1 MAAADTSH
9 RAVPGGRAGGPGLV
23 LLVAFGAAAFG
34 VGLARAVTT
43 TYLPVLLD
51 AIERS
56 PGLIGVVMLV
66 NPIAGFATPL
76 AVGLWSDRRPG
87 TRARVPFL
95 IGGALLASGGL
106 VAIAA
111 GTATSYLVL
120 AAAGLVTYVGLSG
133 ALTAHRAAIV
143 ARFDDDARPAATS
156 AQELQ
161 RSAGTLLGLVAG
173 GVLLAAS
180 SALPFVVAAVVV
192 AVLLVPTVLVLRRV
206 TAAEEAGDADRRE
219 HPRAHVRDLLDIAR
233 QPGAREV
240 LAAQTLWVLAYVALP
255 TFFILYAEEVLGV
268 GPPTSSFALGGVALL
283 AGAGMLVAGKL
294 DAKHVRPAVIGGAL
308 ALGGG
313 LLVAAPFD
321 ELGIVVGPFCV
332 AAFGFGL
339 VNALG
344 FPYFSRF
351 LDDEAAGRL
360 SGVYFSARAI
370 AAAVAL
376 PLAGG
381 LAALTGSYRAILL
394 QGAAALLAVV
404 PLLRTR
410 PPTRDGGAGG

>member
-1 MAAADTSH
+1 MS
-9 RAVPGGRAGGPGLV
+9 
-23 LLVAFGAAAFG
+23 
-34 VGLARAVTT
+34 
-43 TYLPVLLD
+43 
-51 AIERS
+51 
-56 PGLIGVVMLV
+56 
-66 NPIAGFATPL
+66 ATC
-76 AVGLWSDRRPG
+76 S
-87 TRARVPFL
+87 
-95 IGGALLASGGL
+95 
-106 VAIAA
+106 
-111 GTATSYLVL
+111 
-120 AAAGLVTYVGLSG
+120 
-133 ALTAHRAAIV
+133 
-143 ARFDDDARPAATS
+143 
-156 AQELQ
+156 
-161 RSAGTLLGLVAG
+161 
-173 GVLLAAS
+173 
-180 SALPFVVAAVVV
+180 
-192 AVLLVPTVLVLRRV
+192 
-206 TAAEEAGDADRRE
+206 
-219 HPRAHVRDLLDIAR
+219 DIAR

-268 GPPTSSFALGGVALL
+268 GPPTSSLALGGVALL
-283 AGAGMLVAGKL
+283 AGAGMLVAGRL

-321 ELGIVVGPFCV
+321 ELAVVVGPFCV

-360 SGVYFSARAI
+360 SGVYFSVRAI

-394 QGAAALLAVV
+394 QGAAALIAVL

-410 PPTRDGGAGG
+410 PPATDDGGGA